1 MKIFYPPSP
10 SDLLGILELPNFSY
24 LLKNPIVNSVKLNKN
39 IFWKKKNKFT
49 DDVLRIAITS
59 KTRNILTLFAL
70 KDKNNYKS
78 RIIYKRTCSCGSPYI
93 VETKCNA
100 EVRWNEHNN
109 PTKNSSLSKHLQN
122 NINHCFTWTN
132 I

>member
-1 MKIFYPPSP
+1 M
-10 SDLLGILELPNFSY
+10 
-24 LLKNPIVNSVKLNKN
+24 
-39 IFWKKKNKFT
+39 
-49 DDVLRIAITS
+49 TS

-109 PTKNSSLSKHLQN
+109 LTKNSSLSKHLQN

-132 I
+132 ISNVPKNSKTRKNLEISYIFLWKPDLNEQKDFQRLVLFRSAVT